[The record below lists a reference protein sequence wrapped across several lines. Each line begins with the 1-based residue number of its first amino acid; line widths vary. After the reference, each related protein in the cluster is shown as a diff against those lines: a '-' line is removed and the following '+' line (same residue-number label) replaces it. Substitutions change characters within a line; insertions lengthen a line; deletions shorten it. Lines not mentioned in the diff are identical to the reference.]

1 MIRIRQRGGEI
12 AIAAGLAG
20 LGGFAGYKALQMP
33 LGTVS
38 VPDAGFFPLVCAGGL
53 ALCSLWFLAGVWCR
67 RSPGEARDLGH
78 VPVVMILAGL
88 AILAFA
94 FEKYGFA
101 MLFPVLTAVIRTLAG
116 RSWAHAALIAGALS
130 FGAWLF
136 FVVLLGVQLPA
147 LLVL

>member
-1 MIRIRQRGGEI
+1 MIRIRQRSGEI

-33 LGTVS
+33 LGTAS

-53 ALCSLWFLAGVWCR
+53 ALGSLWILARIWCR
-67 RSPGEARDLGH
+67 RPADDVRDLGH
-78 VPVVMILAGL
+78 APVAVVLAGL
-88 AILAFA
+88 AILAFV
-94 FEKYGFA
+94 FERYGFA

-130 FGAWLF
+130 IGAWLF

>member
-1 MIRIRQRGGEI
+1 MFRVSQRSGEI

-38 VPDAGFFPLVCAGGL
+38 VPDAGFFPLACAGGL
-53 ALCSLWFLAGVWCR
+53 ALGSLWILARSWYR
-67 RSPGEARDLGH
+67 RPGAEGCDLGH
-78 VPVVMILAGL
+78 ATVAVVVVGL
-88 AILAFA
+88 AILSFV

-101 MLFPVLTAVIRTLAG
+101 TMFPVLTSVIRALSG
-116 RSWAHAALIAGALS
+116 RTWLHAAIVAAALS
-130 FGAWLF
+130 FGTWVF